1 MTHSAAPISTEGH
14 LRRSPSIRGRLFWN
28 NSFGTDLGHG
38 ARPWHRSGH
47 SVRRRRIFEPQTRG
61 QNFARLIG
69 LAEKQTAAHAPIT
82 IGPFSRC
89 IHDRNICH
97 RRPEYFGHVEAIRRP
112 RQVPAASGCARLQ
125 EIRTGGFHEI
135 LTYRRRVV
143 GRLVRRK
150 FGANQHA
157 ELSDPGA
164 AVGGAEWV
172 PLGTPPRRRW
182 EHKAWRSRVTATAKR
197 VVRAT
202 ARVAMPRPQPPRADR
217 TAIRT
222 AAFGAAAD
230 LAHLDLGR
238 KRMEDIEPAVSAAGF
253 CGLPATANYTPAG
266 THATRAIG
274 RAVKGEPNIAD
285 AIAREDVTQ
294 RSLAAHV

>member
-1 MTHSAAPISTEGH
+1 
-14 LRRSPSIRGRLFWN
+14 
-28 NSFGTDLGHG
+28 
-38 ARPWHRSGH
+38 
-47 SVRRRRIFEPQTRG
+47 
-61 QNFARLIG
+61 
-69 LAEKQTAAHAPIT
+69 
-82 IGPFSRC
+82 
-89 IHDRNICH
+89 
-97 RRPEYFGHVEAIRRP
+97 
-112 RQVPAASGCARLQ
+112 
-125 EIRTGGFHEI
+125 
-135 LTYRRRVV
+135 
-143 GRLVRRK
+143 
-150 FGANQHA
+150 
-157 ELSDPGA
+157 
-164 AVGGAEWV
+164 
-172 PLGTPPRRRW
+172 
-182 EHKAWRSRVTATAKR
+182 
-197 VVRAT
+197 
-202 ARVAMPRPQPPRADR
+202 MPRPQPPRADR

>member
-164 AVGGAEWV
+164 AVGGAE
-172 PLGTPPRRRW
+172 
-182 EHKAWRSRVTATAKR
+182 
-197 VVRAT
+197 
-202 ARVAMPRPQPPRADR
+202 
-217 TAIRT
+217 
-222 AAFGAAAD
+222 
-230 LAHLDLGR
+230 
-238 KRMEDIEPAVSAAGF
+238 
-253 CGLPATANYTPAG
+253 
-266 THATRAIG
+266 
-274 RAVKGEPNIAD
+274 
-285 AIAREDVTQ
+285 
-294 RSLAAHV
+294 